1 MSTIQENIQLILE
14 HIKTCAQQANRNP
27 NDITLLAVSKTK
39 PTADIYQAYLAGQRQ
54 FGESY
59 VQEAVEKI
67 NYFRQQNIDDIKWHF
82 IGPIQSN
89 KTKLIA
95 ESFDVVQSV
104 DRIKIIKRLN
114 EQRPT
119 NLKPLEVLIQVNI
132 SNEPQKSGAT
142 FAELD
147 SLIEEVNKSSNLTFK
162 GLMGIA
168 ENTQDTHKICEEFLQ
183 LNSKFIQLKQQY
195 PQIDTLSLGMSAD
208 MEEAILSGS
217 TMVRIGSAIFGTRN
231 YSTNK

>member
-104 DRIKIIKRLN
+104 DRIKIIKRVN

-119 NLKPLEVLIQVNI
+119 NLKPLEV
-132 SNEPQKSGAT
+132 
-142 FAELD
+142 
-147 SLIEEVNKSSNLTFK
+147 
-162 GLMGIA
+162 
-168 ENTQDTHKICEEFLQ
+168 
-183 LNSKFIQLKQQY
+183 
-195 PQIDTLSLGMSAD
+195 
-208 MEEAILSGS
+208 
-217 TMVRIGSAIFGTRN
+217 
-231 YSTNK
+231 